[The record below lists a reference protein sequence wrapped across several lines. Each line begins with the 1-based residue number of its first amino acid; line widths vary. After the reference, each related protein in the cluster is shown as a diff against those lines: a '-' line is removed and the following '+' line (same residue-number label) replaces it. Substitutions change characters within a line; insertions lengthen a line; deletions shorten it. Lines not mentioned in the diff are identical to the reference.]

1 MRTIAAL
8 LAALALATVA
18 AWPSAGGAASTWRPY
33 RISKLGAALDLPRS
47 WSDITRR
54 TPEVER
60 RLKAIQQQNPLLG
73 PSIRSMRASGA
84 IAFLAADLDRSSLR
98 SGFLTNLNVIGAAAP
113 GASIGALRR
122 VLVRELRTAGVHG
135 PIKTR
140 IVSTQAGKALEAR
153 YRFEITAS
161 ATLIRTATTQYY
173 VFHGGKLYVLTYT
186 TAPGERGRYAATFA
200 RSGRSFRFGR

>member
-1 MRTIAAL
+1 MAAS
-8 LAALALATVA
+8 
-18 AWPSAGGAASTWRPY
+18 PSAGGSASTWRPY
-33 RISKLGAALDLPRS
+33 RITRLGAALDLPRS

-54 TPEVER
+54 TPEVQR
-60 RLKAIQQQNPLLG
+60 RLKAIEQQNPLLG
-73 PSIRSMRASGA
+73 PSIRSLRASGA
-84 IAFLAADLDRSSLR
+84 IAFLAADLDAGSVR

-122 VLVRELRTAGVHG
+122 VLLRELRKAGVQG
-135 PIKTR
+135 PIRTR
-140 IVSTQAGKALEAR
+140 IVSTRAGRALEAR

-173 VFHGGKLYVLTYT
+173 VLRGGTLYVLTYT
-186 TAPGERGRYAATFA
+186 TAPGERGRYAGIFA